1 MRAALALLL
10 LLLAGPVAAQTPT
23 PAPRAPVVVS
33 VPSLPNISA
42 GHAAALGAGMFAGA
56 LAGSV
61 MIHGGALATLIGA
74 VAGASIGHWYWTE
87 ARDAID

>member
-10 LLLAGPVAAQTPT
+10 LLLAGPVAAQTA
-23 PAPRAPVVVS
+23 PAPRAPVVVA

-42 GHAAALGAGMFAGA
+42 GHAAALGAGMFVGA